1 MQENKVK
8 TKVGMSKSEQINHWT
23 QQYLQA
29 KASGNTK
36 MLKLYESIILK
47 LGGKIPKL

>member
-1 MQENKVK
+1 MKPKVC
-8 TKVGMSKSEQINHWT
+8 MSQKEQLDHWI

-29 KASGNTK
+29 KAKGDSRL
-36 MLKLYESIILK
+36 LKIYESVILK

>member
-1 MQENKVK
+1 MPMTQKVSLSKQEQV
-8 TKVGMSKSEQINHWT
+8 NHWI

-29 KASGNTK
+29 KASGDKTK
-36 MLKLYESIILK
+36 MKIYEALILK

>member
-1 MQENKVK
+1 MKPKVC
-8 TKVGMSKSEQINHWT
+8 MSKSEQIQHWI
-23 QQYLQA
+23 QEYLQA

-36 MLKLYESIILK
+36 LLKIYEALIIK